1 MNSLQIGF
9 LIFLLLPVIFSFIV
23 DVVTFKSKKAP
34 LLITWSEAI
43 IPLYMIE
50 IIISV
55 LVATFVMLGK
65 A

>member
-1 MNSLQIGF
+1 MNSLQIVF

-23 DVVTFKSKKAP
+23 DFVTFRKGG
-34 LLITWSEAI
+34 LWTTWYEAI
-43 IPLYMIE
+43 VPLYMLE

-55 LVATFVMLGK
+55 LVAVLVILGK

>member
-9 LIFLLLPVIFSFIV
+9 LIFLLLPGIFSFIV
-23 DVVTFKSKKAP
+23 DFVTFRKGS
-34 LLITWSEAI
+34 LWTTWSEAI
-43 IPLYMIE
+43 IPLYTLE

-55 LVATFVMLGK
+55 LVAIFVMLGK